1 MDLDRGVIFDG
12 YEVHE
17 WKPGDMSLWNAE
29 RYLRHI
35 LTPEHFEQLA
45 ALEWVEERDVDALHP
60 GGDSPGWSLRPTDS
74 RIYYGGSTLVEAVAR
89 ARGESDG

>member
-1 MDLDRGVIFDG
+1 MIFDG

-17 WKPGDMSLWNAE
+17 WKPGEISLLNAE

-45 ALEWVEERDVDALHP
+45 ALEWVEEKDVDVDRCATSSVP
-60 GGDSPGWSLRPTDS
+60 WIVDPSPSAGGLART
-74 RIYYGGSTLVEAVAR
+74 GGATLVEAVAR
-89 ARGESDG
+89 ARGEGDG